1 MKMKFNVLLPIFLAL
16 LYSIFCL
23 ASEDLLEI
31 PSSVK
36 WIYVFLQD
44 ANSVKPGSGQE
55 LDSMMTPKEFL
66 SLLPRYRKE
75 AIEQNKQLII
85 TAQTND
91 GKWIQDQI
99 TYQGKR
105 LRPARYYNPGINRV
119 SPGVEIPLQ

>member
-1 MKMKFNVLLPIFLAL
+1 MLPTFLAL
-16 LYSIFCL
+16 FYSIFCL

-44 ANSVKPGSGQE
+44 ANSVERGSGQE
-55 LDSMMTPKEFL
+55 LDSMLTPKEFL
-66 SLLPRYRKE
+66 SRLARYRKE

-85 TAQTND
+85 TAQTDN

-99 TYQGKR
+99 TYKGNR
-105 LRPARYYNPGINRV
+105 LRPARYYNPGIDRV
-119 SPGVEIPLQ
+119 SPGAEIPLQ